1 MAWEW
6 CGMRT
11 QVLPDRQLTT
21 AWLQRFEPG
30 SSSPQS
36 FPLTKAPFIIGRAEE
51 CDCPIPNTRISR
63 RHAEILLESGVYRVH
78 DLGSTNGTFLN
89 GQRIDSALLQD
100 GDLLLIADSELSFHL
115 PAPTTAGSM
124 ATQVISGSTAETL
137 DEADQPGLEVIRTLR
152 SLQEMLLHRTIRH
165 DFRSVVELADQKIVG
180 QEAIDQTFQ
189 GLRLQNIDHPLAA
202 VQESRLLRRL
212 YQLHRLLALEQAP
225 AATESDWL
233 FLHLHIAELN
243 LDLSKQLA
251 PLLSGRGPHNLVA
264 QMPVADLFQ
273 LPDYADH
280 LAQLEEMQFST
291 AYEGFLGG
299 VQQLQAIES
308 YPPTF
313 LKLAPAMVRG
323 IDRNRPRQT
332 QLKALVA
339 AVTALG
345 SQVIGTGF
353 HSQNEVKVC
362 LDLGCT
368 LGQGDLFA

>member
-1 MAWEW
+1 M
-6 CGMRT
+6 
-11 QVLPDRQLTT
+11 
-21 AWLQRFEPG
+21 
-30 SSSPQS
+30 
-36 FPLTKAPFIIGRAEE
+36 
-51 CDCPIPNTRISR
+51 ISR
-63 RHAEILLESGVYRVH
+63 AF
-78 DLGSTNGTFLN
+78 NGTFLN
-89 GQRIDSALLQD
+89 GQRIDGSATRWRFYCASLLD
-100 GDLLLIADSELSFHL
+100 GELSFFHL

-124 ATQVISGSTAETL
+124 ATQVISGSGRSNRRSRSAR
-137 DEADQPGLEVIRTLR
+137 LEVIRTFARCKRCAHTIRLFP
-152 SLQEMLLHRTIRH
+152 LHRRTCRP
-165 DFRSVVELADQKIVG
+165 KIVG

-225 AATESDWL
+225 AAPESDWL

-243 LDLSKQLA
+243 LDLSKQLT

-308 YPPTF
+308 HPPTF

-339 AVTALG
+339 AVSALG

-362 LDLGCT
+362 LDLGCA
-368 LGQGDLFA
+368 LGQGDLFG